1 MGRQSEG
8 GKRTIYLTQHSQSHV
23 VFCSSSCMPLP
34 YENNLSHSAL
44 AGFASIQSG
53 IKLHSA
59 MPVALLSQILALK
72 NRGPSIQLCRS
83 HISWQT
89 VVYFLFF
96 IVT

>member
-34 YENNLSHSAL
+34 CENNLSHSAL
-44 AGFASIQSG
+44 AGFAFIQSG

-59 MPVALLSQILALK
+59 VPVGSGLFITAL
-72 NRGPSIQLCRS
+72 GPEK
-83 HISWQT
+83 
-89 VVYFLFF
+89 
-96 IVT
+96 